1 MSNAQNLIKNSLANA
16 GAGIF
21 VQILG
26 FVLLPYIIRLV
37 GNEDYGLFVLV
48 MSFSGYFGFM
58 NFGMP
63 MGIVKFVSGYNGK
76 KDFESINKVFNIGFF
91 FNLIVGLIIGSGIA
105 VLAVFFLDIFHISPE
120 HLDTAR
126 KMALIAAGFAVVSSP
141 FSVLYNVLWGLEK
154 QQVLAVQSVVV
165 MLLKYALYI
174 GVILLNGTVLGL
186 VYATIMAS
194 VFGWLINYSAL
205 KKTLPRLSLSVKN
218 LDRILI
224 KEIFSFNVWSFISN
238 IAQTLIYQ
246 VDKLVIGL
254 FLPVASITYY
264 DIAQKIHALV
274 RQIHGYVHGLTLVD
288 SSRAYGEENYEYIKK
303 LIYSGVK
310 LNIIIVLPVVFIT
323 MIFAEPFIKIWLG
336 SEYLITV
343 PYIRLFVSY
352 FFVVVITT
360 VPTNILIGKGDI
372 KFFSVIA
379 VINGLINLIL
389 SVILVQW
396 FDVMGVIIGTVIP
409 YLITF
414 PISLYYIVK
423 RVDFSLKFM
432 LTKSVLK
439 PYIVNIL
446 FFLPVYLIIEFGLSE
461 YLISFIRLITVG
473 FMIYLII
480 SGLEY
485 LLILEKSEKEILRKS
500 IMNYVPLKKSGSV

>member
-1 MSNAQNLIKNSLANA
+1 MKSAAQNLIKNSLASA

-76 KDFESINKVFNIGFF
+76 KDFESINIVFNIGFF
-91 FNLIVGLIIGSGIA
+91 FNLTVGLIIGSGIA
-105 VLAVFFLDIFHISPE
+105 ILAIFFLDIFHISPE

-154 QQVLAVQSVVV
+154 QQILAVQSVVV
-165 MLLKYALYI
+165 VLIKYALYI
-174 GVILLNGTVLGL
+174 LVILLDGTVLGL

-205 KKTLPRLSLSVKN
+205 KKALPRLSLSVKN
-218 LDRILI
+218 LDRTLI
-224 KEIFSFNVWSFISN
+224 KEIFSFNVWSFILT
-238 IAQTLIYQ
+238 IARTLIYQ

-274 RQIHGYVHGLTLVD
+274 RQIHGYVHGLTFVD
-288 SSRAYGEENYEYIKK
+288 ASRATGEKNSLYVEK
-303 LIYSGVK
+303 LILSGVK
-310 LNIIIVLPVVFIT
+310 FNIIVILPVVLNI
-323 MIFAEPFIKIWLG
+323 MIFANPFIKLWLG
-336 SEYLITV
+336 SDYMDVV
-343 PYIRLFVSY
+343 PYTLVFVSY
-352 FFVVVITT
+352 FFVVIITT
-360 VPTNILIGKGDI
+360 VPTNVLMGQGLI
-372 KFFSVIA
+372 KFFSIMA
-379 VINGLINLIL
+379 VLNGIINFIL
-389 SVILVQW
+389 SIFLVKSLG
-396 FDVMGVIIGTVIP
+396 VMGVIIGTSLPSIILPLYSLIYIFRNVHLNKLSFFKQSVLAP
-409 YLITF
+409 YMINLVFYYAVFMIHEMFLYEYITTYISLITSAVLF
-414 PISLYYIVK
+414 GSLYFILVYQFLINENEK
-423 RVDFSLKFM
+423 DIIIKFIKGFRVSF
-432 LTKSVLK
+432 TK
-439 PYIVNIL
+439 
-446 FFLPVYLIIEFGLSE
+446 
-461 YLISFIRLITVG
+461 
-473 FMIYLII
+473 
-480 SGLEY
+480 
-485 LLILEKSEKEILRKS
+485 
-500 IMNYVPLKKSGSV
+500 